1 MKIDQKNPIY
11 PSVTVSCMSEQV
23 NLAVQ
28 VKQVNAP
35 L

>member
-11 PSVTVSCMSEQV
+11 PSVNVSCMLEHV